1 MIDSLS
7 LWLWGV
13 VALDL
18 AIAVAA
24 MCALRYGAGAL
35 FGVDTRDELAE
46 KDNLAFGL
54 ALAGGVVAVA
64 LVLAAAAAGDA
75 APDLLSELGAVAAF
89 AAVGL
94 LLLKLGMLIND
105 GLVFHRFSLKNAI
118 KTQNAAAGTVQAA
131 NLVALGVVING
142 AINWAEDDS
151 LIQALASVVA
161 TFLLAQIVVLA
172 VTRVRAAIYAHRHN
186 GERWQS
192 AIEGGNTALGV
203 RYAGHLVG
211 TALAA
216 SAAGGMVS
224 FVAGVDAAAWLAYVA
239 WFVWAVVLAAAL
251 LGLSMLAQAVI
262 LRGVNV
268 VDEVDKQRN
277 VGVAAIE
284 ATVFVGIGLII
295 RAVAG

>member
-7 LWLWGV
+7 LWLWGI

-18 AIAVAA
+18 VIAVAA

-46 KDNLAFGL
+46 KDNLAFGV
-54 ALAGGVVAVA
+54 ALAGGAVAVA

-75 APDLLSELGAVAAF
+75 AVDYGTELITVAAF
-89 AAVGL
+89 AVVGL
-94 LLLKLGMLIND
+94 VLLKLGIVFND
-105 GLVFHRFSLKNAI
+105 LVMFHKFSVKSAI
-118 KTQNAAAGTVQAA
+118 KAQNAAAGTVQAA
-131 NLVALGVVING
+131 NLVAIGVLING
-142 AINWAEDDS
+142 AINWAGDD
-151 LIQALASVVA
+151 LLYGLMSVVL
-161 TFLLAQIVVLA
+161 TFALAQIVLLA
-172 VTRVRAAIYAHRHN
+172 VTRVRAGIYAKRHD

-192 AIEGGNTALGV
+192 AIESGNTALGV
-203 RYAGHLVG
+203 RYAGHLIG

-239 WFVWAVVLAAAL
+239 WFVWAVVLAAVL
-251 LGLSMLAQAVI
+251 LALSMLAQAVI
-262 LRGVNV
+262 LRGVDV
-268 VDEVDKQRN
+268 VDEVDRQRN

-284 ATVFVGIGLII
+284 AAVFVGIGLII
-295 RAVAG
+295 RAAAG

>member
-35 FGVDTRDELAE
+35 FGVDTHDELAE

-64 LVLAAAAAGDA
+64 VVLAAAAAGEA
-75 APDLLSELGAVAAF
+75 ALDFRSELGAVAAF

-94 LLLKLGMLIND
+94 LLLKVGMLIND
-105 GLVFHRFSLKNAI
+105 GVVFHKFSLKDAI
-118 KTQNAAAGTVQAA
+118 KAQNAAAGTVQAA
-131 NLVALGVVING
+131 NLVALGVLING
-142 AINWAEDDS
+142 AINWADGP
-151 LIQALASVVA
+151 LAHALVSVVV

-172 VTRVRAAIYAHRHN
+172 VTRVRASIYAHRHD

-224 FVAGVDAAAWLAYVA
+224 FVAGVDTAAWLAYVA

-262 LRGVNV
+262 LRGVDV

-295 RAVAG
+295 RAIAG

>member
-18 AIAVAA
+18 VIAVAA

-46 KDNLAFGL
+46 KDNLAFGV
-54 ALAGGVVAVA
+54 ALAGGAVAVA

-75 APDLLSELGAVAAF
+75 AVDYRTELVTVAAF
-89 AAVGL
+89 AVVGL
-94 LLLKLGMLIND
+94 VLLKLGIVFND
-105 GLVFHRFSLKNAI
+105 LVMFHKFSVKSAI
-118 KTQNAAAGTVQAA
+118 KAQNAAAGTVQAA
-131 NLVALGVVING
+131 NLVAIGVLING
-142 AINWAEDDS
+142 AINWAGDD
-151 LIQALASVVA
+151 LLYGLMSVVF
-161 TFLLAQIVVLA
+161 TFVLAQIVLLA
-172 VTRVRAAIYAHRHN
+172 VTRVRAGIYAKRHD

-192 AIEGGNTALGV
+192 AIENGNTALGV
-203 RYAGHLVG
+203 RYAGHLIG

-239 WFVWAVVLAAAL
+239 WFVWAVVLAAVL
-251 LGLSMLAQAVI
+251 LALSMLAQAVI
-262 LRGVNV
+262 LRGVDV
-268 VDEVDKQRN
+268 VDEVDRQRN

-284 ATVFVGIGLII
+284 AAVFVGIGLII
-295 RAVAG
+295 RAAAG